1 MAAPLPL
8 QPDPSDLNLPHPT
21 AAESAL
27 NPTRTI
33 QYEFQHFLQQ
43 YRTTDIRRESDTP
56 GTPFFI
62 RMDAGENNPNFICT
76 RDSFY
81 LSLIQ
86 YDPIMAQPAPA
97 SIQRLYRCAQQGVP
111 DIQGDPVDAAIHAYS
126 KLISNLLQAN
136 RQPDA
141 STIIEFL
148 KIDYADAMSDPRSR
162 TLYYRN
168 KFRILIFFGE
178 NALVRGPDSALSVS
192 PQIFNELVGLLYNT
206 FTNEQR
212 YIGSS
217 PMTKQLISKF
227 VVHGNPHMVQ
237 AYGLVTPLTKSH
249 FFIYIL
255 NTPANHGDVSRAML
269 REIENELINPASQL
283 NVLLNSNLYPIASNV
298 AIRILQAVQRRR
310 QPLKIAPA
318 AGGSRQKR
326 TLRNIKSKSYSKKIN
341 KTNKKKTR
349 RSRRS
354 FLVK

>member
-1 MAAPLPL
+1 MAAPPP

-43 YRTTDIRRESDTP
+43 YRTTNIRRDSVTP
-56 GTPFFI
+56 GTHFFI
-62 RMDAGENNPNFICT
+62 SMDAAENNHNFICT

-86 YDPIMAQPAPA
+86 IVRVDRPA
-97 SIQRLYRCAQQGVP
+97 SIQRLSRCAQQGVP
-111 DIQGDPVDAAIHAYS
+111 GIQGDPVDAAIHAYS
-126 KLISNLLQAN
+126 KLISNLIQAN

-141 STIIEFL
+141 SDIIQFL

-162 TLYYRN
+162 ALYYQD
-168 KFRILIFFGE
+168 KIRILIFFGE

-212 YIGSS
+212 YIRST

-227 VVHGNPHMVQ
+227 FVHGNPHMVQ
-237 AYGLVTPLTKSH
+237 AYGLVTPLTKAH

-255 NTPANHGDVSRAML
+255 NTPENHGDVSRAML

-283 NVLLNSNLYPIASNV
+283 NVLLNSNLYPTASNV
-298 AIRILQAVQRRR
+298 AIRILQAVQRR
-310 QPLKIAPA
+310 QPLRIAPA

-341 KTNKKKTR
+341 KINKKKTR

-354 FLVK
+354 FLIK